1 MADGKNLVY
10 NSLELMPI
18 SREDILSNIGK
29 IISRQIPIFRMNIEN
44 KLVTVPHDRVEH
56 YLGESVAAETEFYIE
71 KDWNTGR
78 TGGRQTAGK
87 SAGENGVRG
96 KIYEAVEEFGKADQ
110 TIEHFAAMSVV
121 EREEILDRGIEAVNQ
136 IQGPQGLFDMQS
148 IIETVRIVANT
159 FYANYA
165 NINDLTE
172 TENVTGNPYGIYV
185 KTEWIVQLLIDRFRE
200 VKDDYSRYSII
211 DEIST
216 GSFTIDNMT
225 KGLLWFIGF
234 CLFYNDYIDKGLVTK
249 NIRGDFHERH
259 LRFYKKRLPDMSLS
273 IERIVKGGLRR
284 IDAEKEI
291 PQYAVGS
298 LLYDI
303 GKLPFIVYH
312 DGTDDYDE
320 NIVKM
325 HVLVGYNMI
334 QSTRKYSFPVY
345 AMAAFHHEYYGGKG
359 SYNFTNPIVYKITK
373 KKRMDD
379 SAGYFI
385 TYDQK
390 EFCDGTA
397 LAYFPCK
404 MIEIVDVFNALV
416 YKKAN
421 PPAEALKIMKK
432 HFIAQ
437 SLKIDPI
444 IFDIFV
450 EFKIQCG
457 SVTALIKDE
466 LNAIKY

>member
-1 MADGKNLVY
+1 
-10 NSLELMPI
+10 
-18 SREDILSNIGK
+18 
-29 IISRQIPIFRMNIEN
+29 
-44 KLVTVPHDRVEH
+44 
-56 YLGESVAAETEFYIE
+56 
-71 KDWNTGR
+71 
-78 TGGRQTAGK
+78 
-87 SAGENGVRG
+87 
-96 KIYEAVEEFGKADQ
+96 
-110 TIEHFAAMSVV
+110 
-121 EREEILDRGIEAVNQ
+121 
-136 IQGPQGLFDMQS
+136 
-148 IIETVRIVANT
+148 
-159 FYANYA
+159 
-165 NINDLTE
+165 
-172 TENVTGNPYGIYV
+172 
-185 KTEWIVQLLIDRFRE
+185 
-200 VKDDYSRYSII
+200 
-211 DEIST
+211 
-216 GSFTIDNMT
+216 
-225 KGLLWFIGF
+225 
-234 CLFYNDYIDKGLVTK
+234 FYNDYIDKGLVTK

-373 KKRMDD
+373 KKRMDEA
-379 SAGYFI
+379 AGYFI
-385 TYDQK
+385 SYDQK